1 MRVRS
6 QSGLVLHLAA
16 WMRLVHDRRG
26 VGAVEFAMIVPI
38 LVLLYVGI
46 VEVGNALTIY
56 RRTSTVS
63 ATAAD
68 LTAQTK
74 TVSTGELNDIISA
87 SSSIIAPYSPDP
99 LRLVISSVVADQN
112 NNGKVA
118 WSYANK
124 GATRA
129 VNSTYNVPSGLT
141 EAGSSVIVAE
151 LTYDFKP
158 LLGLSGIF
166 SPGEF
171 QMKRTFYARP
181 RKSLTVK
188 KCEPGNC

>member
-1 MRVRS
+1 MHAKHRRGRLTS
-6 QSGLVLHLAA
+6 LAIL
-16 WMRLVHDRRG
+16 MRLMRDGRG
-26 VGAVEFAMIVPI
+26 ASTVEFAMVLPILILLCVGAVEI
-38 LVLLYVGI
+38 
-46 VEVGNALTIY
+46 GNALTIY
-56 RRTSTVS
+56 RRTSTVT

-74 TVSTGELNDIISA
+74 TVSTADLNDIIA
-87 SSSIIAPYSPDP
+87 AASSIIAPYSPDP

-112 NNGKVA
+112 NNGKVV

-129 VNSTYNVPSGLT
+129 VNSSYNVPAGLT
-141 EAGSSVIVAE
+141 EAGSSVIVSE

-158 LLGLSGIF
+158 LLGLDEIF

>member
-1 MRVRS
+1 MNAKFRVGRLTS
-6 QSGLVLHLAA
+6 LAVG
-16 WMRLVHDRRG
+16 MRLMRDRRG
-26 VGAVEFAMIVPI
+26 VGAVEFAMIVP
-38 LVLLYVGI
+38 LLALLYVGI
-46 VEVGNALTIY
+46 VEVGNLLTVH
-56 RRTSTVS
+56 RRTATVS
-63 ATAAD
+63 STAAD

-74 TVSTGELNDIISA
+74 TVSNADLNDIIAA
-87 SSSIIAPYSPDP
+87 SSSILAPYSTDP

-129 VNSTYNVPSGLT
+129 VNSAYSVPPGLT

-151 LTYDFKP
+151 LTYEFKP
-158 LLGLSGIF
+158 VLGLPIF

-171 QMKRTFYARP
+171 QMTRTFYARP
-181 RKSLTVK
+181 RRSLTVAK
-188 KCEPGNC
+188 TN